1 MTISQT
7 VFRKIICCI
16 LCLLAVMLS
25 VLPVGALSQDG
36 QQGSGQ
42 ILTAKVHSLPSADS
56 PVLGQ
61 IENGTTVKIMKRT
74 GDFYLVE
81 CYDMTG
87 YIARYQLRFR
97 GNGECY
103 VNCNIYSEETLVTEQ
118 LPFIQASKLRHSIV
132 DLARAQLGT
141 PYVFGGS
148 RPGGFDCSG
157 FTFYLYEQ
165 HGISLHRTA
174 SQQLQD
180 GIVVAK
186 DALQVGDLVFF
197 REPGET
203 TAASHVGI
211 YAGEGRIIH
220 AASTGI
226 RYSLLESSYY
236 SENYL
241 GVRRIV
247 NASTAELIE
256 AVSFDPETLSR
267 VAEAFRDRETE

>member
-25 VLPVGALSQDG
+25 ALPAVAWPMDVQPGPG
-36 QQGSGQ
+36 R
-42 ILTAKVHSLPSADS
+42 ILTAKVHSQPDADS
-56 PVLGQ
+56 AVIGQ
-61 IENGTTVKIMKRT
+61 LENGTAVTVLKKAEE
-74 GDFYLVE
+74 FYLVD

-87 YIARYQLRFR
+87 YIARHQLRYR
-97 GNGECY
+97 ANGECY
-103 VNCNIYSEETLVTEQ
+103 VNCRAYGKETVVTAQ
-118 LPFIQASKLRHSIV
+118 LPFTQASKLRHSIV
-132 DLARAQLGT
+132 DLAWTQLGT
-141 PYVFGGS
+141 PYVYGGA

-157 FTFYLYEQ
+157 FTSYLYAQ

-180 GIVVAK
+180 GVIVAREN
-186 DALQVGDLVFF
+186 LQVGDLVFF
-197 REPGET
+197 RVAGET
-203 TAASHVGI
+203 TLASHVGI
-211 YAGEGRIIH
+211 YAGEGRILH

-226 RYSLLESSYY
+226 RYSILDSSYY

-241 GVRRIV
+241 CARRIV

-256 AVSFDPETLSR
+256 AASFNPETLSR
-267 VAEAFRDRETE
+267 VAAIARGKETE